1 MPGPTRG
8 HGCAWNSS
16 LRDHGCAQPRA
27 ARARAPARS
36 ASPLAAGQPATR
48 TVGPS
53 VWRRCA
59 GGPWA
64 LPVVLCVQAV
74 LSLRLIRV
82 NTAFQDEALYL

>member
-1 MPGPTRG
+1 MAAPGTAASGTTAALSPAPPG
-8 HGCAWNSS
+8 LA
-16 LRDHGCAQPRA
+16 PRPA
-27 ARARAPARS
+27 ALHP
-36 ASPLAAGQPATR
+36 SPRVSRPPR